1 MSELAA
7 EEHKAPI
14 PQPSATGPARVK
26 EYHRT
31 KRTLHI
37 VELAISLIYWLAWL
51 WLAPHFVGW
60 LGQHVSSR
68 WAGLGL
74 GGLVMIGV
82 LVLLELPLTY
92 YSGYIIEQ
100 R

>member
-1 MSELAA
+1 M
-7 EEHKAPI
+7 
-14 PQPSATGPARVK
+14 K

-74 GGLVMIGV
+74 GGLVMIIPV
-82 LVLLELPLTY
+82 MIIFLIAQK
-92 YSGYIIEQ
+92 YIVQGLAAGAVKE
-100 R
+100 